1 MDSESQFVLVPAPA
15 VRPSARTQ
23 SGYIALD
30 TTKGPCNRVMKVPP
44 VFFRGAFKSA
54 MRLALQQIVSVME
67 IQNQLWISRG
77 WKLFSWVPLFF
88 GVQNAFWW
96 IQRSAKVVLILGYK
110 KLFGRYKNFFL
121 WIQKTVLGTQIDCF
135 VIQNPFG

>member
-23 SGYIALD
+23 SGYIALLD

-54 MRLALQQIVSVME
+54 MRLALQQIVSGME
-67 IQNQLWISRG
+67 IQNQLWISSCLVGCHFFWCTKCFLVDTTFREG
-77 WKLFSWVPLFF
+77 GAYFGIQKNFLGDTKTFF
-88 GVQNAFWW
+88 GDTKNC
-96 IQRSAKVVLILGYK
+96 
-110 KLFGRYKNFFL
+110 FGDAN
-121 WIQKTVLGTQIDCF
+121 
-135 VIQNPFG
+135 